1 MTTTSSA
8 AGTMMTIS
16 DRCHSAV
23 PRMES
28 RIMVPH
34 TVPARG
40 GLVPHTDRLH
50 MGQGARSTAARL
62 RRAHHPR
69 MVPHHQPFRHPRR
82 GENEGQDGLERR
94 SGKSGGKSGKVTTR
108 RVKPKNKPVDLTKS
122 SSASPA
128 GSHNDLNI
136 ADVHVGDKL
145 THDHFGLGTV
155 IETQDKGMNSVITVD
170 FGNGEV
176 KRLLLRM
183 APIEML

>member
-1 MTTTSSA
+1 MTC
-8 AGTMMTIS
+8 
-16 DRCHSAV
+16 R
-23 PRMES
+23 
-28 RIMVPH
+28 
-34 TVPARG
+34 RG
-40 GLVPHTDRLH
+40 RNDELVPPSCVLLTIGVRP
-50 MGQGARSTAARL
+50 QGSIPSGVL
-62 RRAHHPR
+62 AHQWVGGR
-69 MVPHHQPFRHPRR
+69 YELF
-82 GENEGQDGLERR
+82 
-94 SGKSGGKSGKVTTR
+94 GKSGKVTTR

>member
-1 MTTTSSA
+1 M
-8 AGTMMTIS
+8 I
-16 DRCHSAV
+16 RR
-23 PRMES
+23 P
-28 RIMVPH
+28 P
-34 TVPARG
+34 
-40 GLVPHTDRLH
+40 
-50 MGQGARSTAARL
+50 RSTL
-62 RRAHHPR
+62 FPYTTL
-69 MVPHHQPFRHPRR
+69 FRSY
-82 GENEGQDGLERR
+82 G

>member
-1 MTTTSSA
+1 MVSFLIRIVFIWGRA
-8 AGTMMTIS
+8 LAVRRPGYAGLIILVWFHIPALV
-16 DRCHSAV
+16 R
-23 PRMES
+23 
-28 RIMVPH
+28 RIGN
-34 TVPARG
+34 RFLIR
-40 GLVPHTDRLH
+40 LVWFVW
-50 MGQGARSTAARL
+50 L
-62 RRAHHPR
+62 RQ
-69 MVPHHQPFRHPRR
+69 VRR
-82 GENEGQDGLERR
+82 
-94 SGKSGGKSGKVTTR
+94 KSGKVTTR

>member
-1 MTTTSSA
+1 M
-8 AGTMMTIS
+8 
-16 DRCHSAV
+16 
-23 PRMES
+23 
-28 RIMVPH
+28 
-34 TVPARG
+34 
-40 GLVPHTDRLH
+40 
-50 MGQGARSTAARL
+50 
-62 RRAHHPR
+62 
-69 MVPHHQPFRHPRR
+69 
-82 GENEGQDGLERR
+82 
-94 SGKSGGKSGKVTTR
+94 
-108 RVKPKNKPVDLTKS
+108 DLTKS
-122 SSASPA
+122 SSAGPA

>member
-1 MTTTSSA
+1 M
-8 AGTMMTIS
+8 
-16 DRCHSAV
+16 
-23 PRMES
+23 
-28 RIMVPH
+28 
-34 TVPARG
+34 
-40 GLVPHTDRLH
+40 
-50 MGQGARSTAARL
+50 
-62 RRAHHPR
+62 
-69 MVPHHQPFRHPRR
+69 
-82 GENEGQDGLERR
+82 
-94 SGKSGGKSGKVTTR
+94 R

>member
-1 MTTTSSA
+1 
-8 AGTMMTIS
+8 
-16 DRCHSAV
+16 
-23 PRMES
+23 
-28 RIMVPH
+28 
-34 TVPARG
+34 
-40 GLVPHTDRLH
+40 

-69 MVPHHQPFRHPRR
+69 MVPHPGARAEDREPVPHT
-82 GENEGQDGLERR
+82 
-94 SGKSGGKSGKVTTR
+94 GKSGGKSGKVTTR

>member
-1 MTTTSSA
+1 
-8 AGTMMTIS
+8 
-16 DRCHSAV
+16 
-23 PRMES
+23 
-28 RIMVPH
+28 
-34 TVPARG
+34 
-40 GLVPHTDRLH
+40 

-69 MVPHHQPFRHPRR
+69 MVPHPRR
-82 GENEGQDGLERR
+82 SCGGSGTGSSYGSYGSYG
-94 SGKSGGKSGKVTTR
+94 SGKSGGKSGQGHHATCQAEKQACGFNQILIR
-108 RVKPKNKPVDLTKS
+108 KP
-122 SSASPA
+122 
-128 GSHNDLNI
+128 GRSHNDLNI

>member
-1 MTTTSSA
+1 
-8 AGTMMTIS
+8 
-16 DRCHSAV
+16 
-23 PRMES
+23 
-28 RIMVPH
+28 
-34 TVPARG
+34 
-40 GLVPHTDRLH
+40 

-62 RRAHHPR
+62 RSSSSSYGSTS
-69 MVPHHQPFRHPRR
+69 RR
-82 GENEGQDGLERR
+82 SCGGSGTGSSYGSYGSYG